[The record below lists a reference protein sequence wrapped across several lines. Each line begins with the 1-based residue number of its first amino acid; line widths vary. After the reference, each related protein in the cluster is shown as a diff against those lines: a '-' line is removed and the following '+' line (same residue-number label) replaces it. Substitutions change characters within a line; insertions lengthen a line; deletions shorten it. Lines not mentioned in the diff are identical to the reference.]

1 MIRSPASNKGS
12 ENEGDR
18 LQSLLRPIFR
28 LDLLLLF
35 PPEPDHH
42 DGDVADADAD
52 DDDEPDPL
60 PDLVD
65 QVRSLCP
72 SGGLHQL
79 GILKRVFH
87 TEGRSPLI
95 TKDHIK
101 TFQNILFL

>member
-1 MIRSPASNKGS
+1 MIRSPASNEGS

-18 LQSLLRPIFR
+18 LQSLLRAIFR
-28 LDLLLLF
+28 LDLLFLF
-35 PPEPDHH
+35 PPEPDH
-42 DGDVADADAD
+42 DGDVGDADAD

-79 GILKRVFH
+79 GILKRVDYFF
-87 TEGRSPLI
+87 TRKGGVR
-95 TKDHIK
+95 
-101 TFQNILFL
+101 

>member
-1 MIRSPASNKGS
+1 MIRSPASNEGS
-12 ENEGDR
+12 ENEGNR

-35 PPEPDHH
+35 PPESDH
-42 DGDVADADAD
+42 DGDVGDADA

-79 GILKRVFH
+79 GILKRV
-87 TEGRSPLI
+87 
-95 TKDHIK
+95 D
-101 TFQNILFL
+101 N

>member
-1 MIRSPASNKGS
+1 MIRSPASNEGS

-35 PPEPDHH
+35 PPEPDH
-42 DGDVADADAD
+42 DGVVADADADDDADADAD

-65 QVRSLCP
+65 QVRSLA
-72 SGGLHQL
+72 LH
-79 GILKRVFH
+79 KYR
-87 TEGRSPLI
+87 R
-95 TKDHIK
+95 
-101 TFQNILFL
+101 N

>member
-12 ENEGDR
+12 ENEGNR

-28 LDLLLLF
+28 LDLLFLF
-35 PPEPDHH
+35 PPEPDH
-42 DGDVADADAD
+42 DGVVGDAVADADAD

-79 GILKRVFH
+79 GILKRVDNFF
-87 TEGRSPLI
+87 TRKAGVR
-95 TKDHIK
+95 
-101 TFQNILFL
+101 

>member
-1 MIRSPASNKGS
+1 MMVM
-12 ENEGDR
+12 
-18 LQSLLRPIFR
+18 LVT
-28 LDLLLLF
+28 
-35 PPEPDHH
+35 
-42 DGDVADADAD
+42 DGDA

>member
-1 MIRSPASNKGS
+1 MIRSPASNEGS

-35 PPEPDHH
+35 PPEPDH
-42 DGDVADADAD
+42 DGDVGDADDDADADAD

-79 GILKRVFH
+79 GILKRV
-87 TEGRSPLI
+87 
-95 TKDHIK
+95 D
-101 TFQNILFL
+101 N